1 MPNPEFKKTANI
13 NPILGLVLLVMV
25 IATATTLWNLKPEQT
40 HTIASAT
47 PATSPV
53 VSSPTLSPTTVNH
66 IVSQQ
71 IAAVSA
77 AAHETN
83 RQPINTTVN
92 QRPDFVSELEWQTLQ
107 IVAQK
112 SPHPDQELTRLVS
125 NMRFNK
131 QWEIWQSMAKTN
143 QATDRIPRDALATQ
157 LLNDIPTAVTNLAID
172 QDEAQN
178 IQQTILTDLEP
189 NPSIRQQRIAQ
200 EAEKIGVKID
210 MQESQ

>member
-1 MPNPEFKKTANI
+1 MPNPEFKKTAN
-13 NPILGLVLLVMV
+13 NSPILWLILLVMT

-40 HTIASAT
+40 NTTASVT
-47 PATSPV
+47 PTTASMV
-53 VSSPTLSPTTVNH
+53 SPTLSPTHVNH
-66 IVSQQ
+66 IVNQQ

-83 RQPINTTVN
+83 RQPITTTVN
-92 QRPDFVSELEWQTLQ
+92 KRPDFVSELEWQTLQ
-107 IVAQK
+107 MVAKK

-143 QATDRIPRDALATQ
+143 QATDRTQRDALATQ

-172 QDEAQN
+172 QNEAQK
-178 IQQTILTDLEP
+178 IQQTILTDLEA
-189 NPSIRQQRIAQ
+189 NSSIRQQRIAQ
-200 EAEKIGVKID
+200 EAERIGVKFD